1 VSQTVSEILLLGGV
15 AIVASLLLWRGAVA
29 RAALERR
36 VRWLETMYDIGRV
49 LLTDR
54 NLRGVLSHVAESAGR
69 LLGTD
74 TAHVT
79 LVAGEGRLALEAA
92 TGPLAPMVG
101 SAVEPETSLP
111 GWVVARSQ
119 PLVLHSPRHDGLEFR
134 SLHERLVL
142 RRALVLPLIAKGRCI
157 GALGV
162 ENPRDD
168 RTFGEDDIEL
178 LRDLANYTA
187 LVIEGLR
194 AQDELAERERRGALL
209 NRVNSRIRQ
218 SLELPVILETAAREL
233 GSALGAS
240 RCLVRQR
247 RGTELLPTPAEWDA
261 PGVSPAATG
270 NDPGRPLME
279 TAVRERRSVQT
290 PDARPGSSIPI
301 PADSPP
307 VAVLAVPLIL
317 RGEAIGAIAL
327 HQVGLPRLWRPGEI
341 GLLEEAAAEL
351 AIAISNARL
360 YRSTEEASREL
371 ASKISELE
379 RANRLKA
386 QFLANMS
393 HELRTPL
400 NSIIGFSE
408 MLLLGAHGKISADQ
422 RDALETVARNGRHLL
437 GLVNDIL
444 DLSKIDAGRMELH
457 LGPTDL
463 RRLVTDVLS
472 GMDSMVQAK
481 GHRVTLALGEERL
494 DLTADEMRI
503 RQVLFNLLSNSVK
516 FTPPGGEITVRGERL
531 AARTEGEMVFVSVT
545 DNGIGIAP
553 EDLPRLFS
561 EFTQLDAS
569 HARRYEGTG
578 LGLALSKRF
587 VEMHGGRI
595 GVESTRGAG
604 STFWIELPVAG
615 PRPLV
620 TETRRPGSP

>member
-1 VSQTVSEILLLGGV
+1 VSHTTTDLLVLGGIAALV
-15 AIVASLLLWRGAVA
+15 ALLLWRGAVA

-54 NLRGVLSHVAESAGR
+54 NLRGVLRHVAGSAAQ

-79 LVAGEGRLALEAA
+79 LVAGEEGRLALEAA
-92 TGPLAPMVG
+92 TGPLAPLVG

-119 PLVLHSPRHDGLEFR
+119 PLVLETPRHDGMEFR
-134 SLHERLVL
+134 SLHQRLAL

-162 ENPRDD
+162 ENPRND
-168 RTFGEDDIEL
+168 RTFGEGDIEL

-187 LVIEGLR
+187 LVIEGLQ

-218 SLELPVILETAAREL
+218 SLELPVILEAAAREL

-247 RGTELLPTPAEWDA
+247 RGTELLRTPVEWDA
-261 PGVSPAATG
+261 PSVSPVGAGT
-270 NDPGRPLME
+270 DPGRLLME
-279 TAVRERRSVQT
+279 AAVRERRSVET
-290 PDARPGSSIPI
+290 SDARADPRASPGI

-307 VAVLAVPLIL
+307 VAILSVPLIL

-327 HQVGLPRLWRPGEI
+327 HQVGFPRLWRPGEI
-341 GLLEEAAAEL
+341 GLVEEAAAEL

-457 LGPTDL
+457 LAPTDL

-481 GHRVTLALGEERL
+481 GHRVTLALGEEPL
-494 DLTADEMRI
+494 YVIADEMRI

-516 FTPPGGEITVRGERL
+516 FTPPGGEITVHGERL
-531 AARTEGEMVFVSVT
+531 AAGAESEMVFVSVA

-553 EDLPRLFS
+553 DDLPRLFS

-569 HARRYEGTG
+569 HARRHEGTG

-604 STFWIELPVAG
+604 STFWIELPASG
-615 PRPLV
+615 PRPA
-620 TETRRPGSP
+620 RREAGP